1 MDLEKILAQIKAET
15 EREVESILA
24 DGQKQVDDL
33 LQKAKDEVEGS
44 RQRILQDAKYRQQRE
59 SALIM
64 RQGIMQTL
72 RMQAEARQKLID
84 AAMQTAS
91 EKLDKLYAREDY
103 PSILNRFAREAVADL
118 EQSLLPEQKVILRF
132 DPKDQRVSIP
142 KFKLE
147 GHECELV
154 YDLKTKGGC
163 IAESEDRKVI
173 VYNTIET
180 RIKHGLTL
188 LRQQMWQMFE
198 RKLTK

>member
-15 EREVESILA
+15 DRDVENILA

-59 SALIM
+59 SALIT

-72 RMQAEARQKLID
+72 RLQAEARQKLID
-84 AAMQTAS
+84 AAIQEAS

-103 PSILNRFAREAVADL
+103 PGILNRFAREALADL
-118 EQSLLPEQKVILRF
+118 KPSLLPGQKVMLRF
-132 DPKDQRVSIP
+132 DPKDKRVPIQ
-142 KFKLE
+142 KFALD
-147 GHECELV
+147 GHACELI

-163 IAESEDRKVI
+163 IAQSEDGKVI
-173 VYNTIET
+173 VYNTIEA
-180 RIKHGLTL
+180 RIKNGLNL

-198 RKLTK
+198 RKLNI